1 LIDRCEIMQRSVYA
15 PDLGPALSEFDCGR
29 VEFGV
34 GVLTPGF
41 DDLPG
46 EIAGN
51 E

>member
-1 LIDRCEIMQRSVYA
+1 LIDRREIMQRSVTHWIQGRHFRIR
-15 PDLGPALSEFDCGR
+15 LR